1 MHIRSL
7 ILLLSTLFAL
17 SACSMSDDTALAENE
32 VPRFHEALDSSQF
45 EFLYNNGSENLKK
58 AATMKEFVSLLEAVY
73 RKLGN
78 VSSSNK
84 KTWNVNYHTSGT
96 FVTLTYDTVFT
107 QGKGTE
113 QFVYKLSGKEAQLV
127 GYHINSNDLISR

>member
-1 MHIRSL
+1 
-7 ILLLSTLFAL
+7 
-17 SACSMSDDTALAENE
+17 MSDDTALAENE
-32 VPRFHEALDSSQF
+32 IPRFHEALDSSQF
-45 EFLYNNGSENLKK
+45 ESLYNNGSENLKK
-58 AATMKEFVSLLEAVY
+58 AATMQEFVSLLGAVH

-78 VSSSNK
+78 VSSSSR

-96 FVTLTYDTVFT
+96 FVTLTYDTVFA

-113 QFVYKLSGKEAQLV
+113 QFVYKLSGKEAHLA

>member
-1 MHIRSL
+1 
-7 ILLLSTLFAL
+7 
-17 SACSMSDDTALAENE
+17 MSDDTALAENE

-58 AATMKEFVSLLEAVY
+58 AATMKEFVSLLEAVH